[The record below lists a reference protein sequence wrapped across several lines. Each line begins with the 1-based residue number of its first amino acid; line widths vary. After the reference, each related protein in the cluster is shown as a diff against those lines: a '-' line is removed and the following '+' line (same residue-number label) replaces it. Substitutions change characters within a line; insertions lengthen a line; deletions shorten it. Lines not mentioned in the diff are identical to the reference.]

1 MNVPLQLFPCRGART
16 RRAFPRTG
24 RPLAR
29 TLRLLCGARR
39 NRRPVPSRRP
49 RHRKGAYQGF
59 RPPEY
64 MNSPR
69 PSAVVV
75 TFQLF
80 TVRRYIACGT
90 PRRTLTAKI
99 HLGRG
104 MWHGA
109 LPRRTGGLELLQW
122 DVPATDGTGAPQMRC
137 RCRWRRGMS
146 PDSGLLIGCPAP
158 SAVRVSRVVDTGGTG
173 VTRSGRCRA
182 RCEREMQ

>member
-1 MNVPLQLFPCRGART
+1 
-16 RRAFPRTG
+16 
-24 RPLAR
+24 R
-29 TLRLLCGARR
+29 TLRLLRGARR

-109 LPRRTGGLELLQW
+109 LPRRTAAW
-122 DVPATDGTGAPQMRC
+122 NFFS
-137 RCRWRRGMS
+137 GMS
-146 PDSGLLIGCPAP
+146 LPLTAQVRRKCGAGAGGDRKSTRLNSSHVKI
-158 SAVRVSRVVDTGGTG
+158 SYAVF
-173 VTRSGRCRA
+173 CLKKKK
-182 RCEREMQ
+182 